1 MTRSRASVDV
11 TTQVYGLVSVSRSR
25 ALAFSGLRPCRRDQ
39 VLGLVGV
46 TIRVSGLGVTRSKAL
61 S

>member
-25 ALAFSGLRPCRRDQ
+25 ALAFSGLRPCQRDQ

-46 TIRVSGLGVTRSKAL
+46 TIRVSGLGVTRS
-61 S
+61 